1 MDKIAELIRTVALLS
16 RQEIDGWRS
25 HGPIG
30 DRIQRG
36 FVTYNGE
43 RYAIIRDDDRTVLV
57 FTPREWNAFTDG
69 VDKGE
74 FNREAGLTKETAE

>member
-36 FVTYNGE
+36 FVTYEGE

-57 FTPREWNAFTDG
+57 FTPREWNAFTDSS
-69 VDKGE
+69 
-74 FNREAGLTKETAE
+74 NGLARETAG